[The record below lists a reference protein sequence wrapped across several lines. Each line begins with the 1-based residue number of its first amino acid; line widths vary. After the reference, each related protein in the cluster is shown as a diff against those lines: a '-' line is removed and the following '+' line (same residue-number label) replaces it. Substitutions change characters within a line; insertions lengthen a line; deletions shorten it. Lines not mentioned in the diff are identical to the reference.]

1 MQFLLLS
8 LIHLLIISLFY
19 PFLKYHI
26 KDFPKERSLHR
37 KVAVSGGGLIF
48 VINIIIYALISND
61 YIWLLT
67 LPLSVTGLFDD
78 KFDLSPILRT
88 SIYSLVIS
96 LILFFNTEFFLNYN
110 LYFILIP
117 SLFVFGIY
125 SINLFNFMDGLDGL
139 VGGCF
144 LIIVFKFCLLNNY
157 PFIFLIPSL
166 IAFLIYNWHPAKLFM
181 GDTGSTFLGGIFF
194 IMMLNQNNF
203 INMIKFLL
211 LTSPLLYDSVFT
223 LLIRIKMGQNIFK
236 PHKLHLYQRLN
247 QAGIGQEKISI
258 IYCFSTILLSINPI
272 YNNIY
277 LLFTSSIII
286 LFIGLFINNKYTK
299 PFVN

>member
-88 SIYSLVIS
+88 SIY
-96 LILFFNTEFFLNYN
+96 IL
-110 LYFILIP
+110 
-117 SLFVFGIY
+117 
-125 SINLFNFMDGLDGL
+125 
-139 VGGCF
+139 
-144 LIIVFKFCLLNNY
+144 
-157 PFIFLIPSL
+157 
-166 IAFLIYNWHPAKLFM
+166 
-181 GDTGSTFLGGIFF
+181 
-194 IMMLNQNNF
+194 
-203 INMIKFLL
+203 
-211 LTSPLLYDSVFT
+211 
-223 LLIRIKMGQNIFK
+223 
-236 PHKLHLYQRLN
+236 
-247 QAGIGQEKISI
+247 
-258 IYCFSTILLSINPI
+258 
-272 YNNIY
+272 
-277 LLFTSSIII
+277 
-286 LFIGLFINNKYTK
+286 
-299 PFVN
+299 